1 LRNKINF
8 IFHLKIMNRIEIL
21 PNLWIGT
28 IKSANNKEFNT
39 LTNISIFINA
49 DNELNLLEYKYEK
62 LYTLTNY
69 EIIKLNNNLSK
80 IIKYIFSQLTN
91 NIAIL
96 IYSNTIPN
104 LSILIIYSYI
114 IKYGKLNKEIATNII
129 KSKYSDSEYS
139 INLFNELFDKII
151 L

>member
-1 LRNKINF
+1 
-8 IFHLKIMNRIEIL
+8 MNRIEFL

-28 IKSANNKEFNT
+28 IKSANNKELNT

-49 DNELNLLEYKYEK
+49 DNELSLLNYKYDK
-62 LYTLTNY
+62 IYTLTDY

-80 IIKYIFSQLTN
+80 IIKYIHSQITN

-96 IYSNTIPN
+96 IYSNIIPN
-104 LSILIIYSYI
+104 ISILIIYSYI
-114 IKYGKLNKEIATNII
+114 IKYGKLNKDIVINII